1 MPAVRRRSA
10 KIKLRAAPAR
20 RVSSGR
26 GAPAGA
32 KHVEGRVLGLEAG
45 SDAVFAETDGTRY
58 SVRVPRH
65 VDRRWLAAATAI
77 APVPAVV
84 LHPPGLSAPV
94 LWCVFAESAH
104 ETLDERFEIRAKEID
119 LVGTRTVRLRAGQSL
134 VTVSANGE
142 VHVVGRNITSRASN
156 VNRVRGGA
164 VHLN

>member
-1 MPAVRRRSA
+1 
-10 KIKLRAAPAR
+10 
-20 RVSSGR
+20 
-26 GAPAGA
+26 
-32 KHVEGRVLGLEAG
+32 
-45 SDAVFAETDGTRY
+45 
-58 SVRVPRH
+58 
-65 VDRRWLAAATAI
+65 
-77 APVPAVV
+77 
-84 LHPPGLSAPV
+84 V
-94 LWCVFAESAH
+94 LWCVFAESAR